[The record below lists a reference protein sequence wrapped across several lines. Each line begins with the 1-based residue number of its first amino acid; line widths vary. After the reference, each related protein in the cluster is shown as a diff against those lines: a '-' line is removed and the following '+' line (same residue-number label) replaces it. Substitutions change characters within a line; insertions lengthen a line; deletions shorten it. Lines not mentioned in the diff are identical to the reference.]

1 MARNMVTKWGLSETM
16 GPLMYD
22 EGGEEVFLGRSAAQP
37 AKAMS
42 DETARSID
50 KEVRRIIDECYTKAH
65 QLLEEHRDKL
75 DMMADALM
83 QYETIDAEQI
93 NDIMDGKTPAP
104 PADWSGNDGGRP
116 SGGSPVDDTSA
127 EARGPIGG
135 PASEH

>member
-1 MARNMVTKWGLSETM
+1 LSETM

-42 DETARSID
+42 DETARAID
-50 KEVRRIIDECYTKAH
+50 KEVRHIIDQCYAKAREI
-65 QLLEEHRDKL
+65 LDDNREKL
-75 DMMADALM
+75 DLMADALM

-93 NDIMDGKTPAP
+93 GDIMAGSAP
-104 PADWSGNDGGRP
+104 RPPSGWNDSGTGNP
-116 SGGSPVDDTSA
+116 SGGAAVVDEAESP
-127 EARGPIGG
+127 GPIGG